1 MSVES
6 GIGRDATQGFES
18 YLKGGCWEP
27 KATVWQGHY
36 GLAAF
41 QQGQNLQVHHVSIMV
56 GRNAKWFPLTEK
68 KFILSQGHWQ

>member
-1 MSVES
+1 VVVHF
-6 GIGRDATQGFES
+6 QGKAFNPEW
-18 YLKGGCWEP
+18 KITDNCWEP
-27 KATVWQGHY
+27 KTTVRQGRC

-41 QQGQNLQVHHVSIMV
+41 RQERNLQVHRASITV

>member
-1 MSVES
+1 MD
-6 GIGRDATQGFES
+6 I
-18 YLKGGCWEP
+18 CWEP
-27 KATVWQGHY
+27 EATVLQSHC

-41 QQGQNLQVHHVSIMV
+41 QQGRNLQVHHVSIMV